1 MLSISVV
8 AAVTEAAHC
17 SDPEEEQVARYHVD
31 WRDFPPDH
39 NKCTFVRCTD
49 PNVNHVQR
57 IFHLRDDNDHRLKHA
72 NQVGQTKSV
81 KIYLS
86 ILSTAHKGLIMKT
99 SVLIFAVA
107 VLMSA
112 STVQADA
119 ATNSPHVT
127 IRSLTAPM
135 ATKLAMAAYDDCTAK
150 GHHVAVAVVGRDGR
164 LLAFV
169 RSPLA
174 GPHTIE
180 VSQGKAYTANTFRAS
195 TTQLMGRDFM
205 RDIPGALIWG
215 GGLPI
220 NVGGYFYGGVGV
232 AGAPEKETPGD
243 VDDECAAAGIAAV
256 TEDIE
261 FGEM

>member
-1 MLSISVV
+1 M
-8 AAVTEAAHC
+8 
-17 SDPEEEQVARYHVD
+17 
-31 WRDFPPDH
+31 
-39 NKCTFVRCTD
+39 
-49 PNVNHVQR
+49 
-57 IFHLRDDNDHRLKHA
+57 
-72 NQVGQTKSV
+72 
-81 KIYLS
+81 KIP
-86 ILSTAHKGLIMKT
+86 
-99 SVLIFAVA
+99 VLILIFMA
-107 VLMSA
+107 LMSA
-112 STVQADA
+112 RTVQADD
-119 ATNSPHVT
+119 ATKSPHVT

-135 ATKLAMAAYDDCTAK
+135 ATKLAMAAYEDCTAK
-150 GHHVAVAVVGRDGR
+150 GYHVAVAVVGRDGR
-164 LLAFV
+164 LLAFM

-232 AGAPEKETPGD
+232 AGAPEKESPGD

-256 TEDIE
+256 TEEIE